1 LDKKVTAFTRRSAQ
15 NRNLPPFS
23 DPIIC
28 YARVSVDGRTCWH
41 RAIGR
46 VTAPVGQIVNPTI
59 VMLAPGILLL
69 ISAALIAGGF
79 GFHFPKG
86 YIYDALAFS
95 GVVEGLKLLA
105 GRMRNQPPK

>member
-1 LDKKVTAFTRRSAQ
+1 LDKKAAAFTRRSAQ

-46 VTAPVGQIVNPTI
+46 APVGQIVNPTI
-59 VMLAPGILLL
+59 TMLALGFLLL
-69 ISAALIAGGF
+69 IGTTLIAGGF
-79 GFHFPKG
+79 GFLFPKG
-86 YIYDALAFS
+86 
-95 GVVEGLKLLA
+95 
-105 GRMRNQPPK
+105 